1 MVPEGVVANF
11 LRPSHKQLPSGVDRP
26 GLAQFGYRMSRYEA
40 IIEFDS
46 DLGQALLGE
55 IFSQMLD
62 DYGYESASL
71 SVMRIDE

>member
-1 MVPEGVVANF
+1 
-11 LRPSHKQLPSGVDRP
+11 
-26 GLAQFGYRMSRYEA
+26 MSRYEA